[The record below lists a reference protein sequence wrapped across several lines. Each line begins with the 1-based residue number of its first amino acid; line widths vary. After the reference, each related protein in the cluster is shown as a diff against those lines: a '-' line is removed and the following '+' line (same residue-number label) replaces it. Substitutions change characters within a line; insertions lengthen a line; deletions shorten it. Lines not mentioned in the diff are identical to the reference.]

1 MKPQNERIAL
11 ATAATLLKQ
20 VRRVLRHATDA
31 QAAFIKQALDRVLPV
46 LPPDLE
52 APEPD
57 DQAFF
62 SALDQ
67 VHGAEFADEA
77 RDGEQPTK
85 VAPSAN
91 EASLQQQLSEMK
103 KQQEELLARLNELQ
117 KPVT

>member
-20 VRRVLRHATDA
+20 ARRVLRHANDA
-31 QAAFIKQALDRVLPV
+31 QAAMIKQALERVLPV
-46 LPPDLE
+46 LPPELE

-57 DQAFF
+57 EQAFF

-77 RDGEQPTK
+77 RDGEKPPQP
-85 VAPSAN
+85 APSAN
-91 EASLQQQLSEMK
+91 EASLQQQLSEMRK
-103 KQQEELLARLNELQ
+103 SQEELLARLNELQ

>member
-20 VRRVLRHATDA
+20 VRRVLRHANDG
-31 QAAFIKQALDRVLPV
+31 QAAMIKQSLERVLPV
-46 LPPDLE
+46 LPPDIE

-62 SALDQ
+62 SALAQ
-67 VHGAEFADEA
+67 VHGEAFADEA
-77 RDGEQPTK
+77 CDGEQPAQP
-85 VAPSAN
+85 APSAN

-103 KQQEELLARLNELQ
+103 QQQEKLLARLNELQ